1 MDQLQQINEI
11 HQSMENGQRKQAV
24 EQMKAYSMY
33 DFFAD
38 YNTFLTANYEDV
50 ETTKNFI
57 LDAANSYFR
66 ITNR

>member
-1 MDQLQQINEI
+1 MNQLQLINEI
-11 HQSMENGQRKQAV
+11 HQSLENGQRKQAV
-24 EQMKAYSMY
+24 KQMQEYSMY

-38 YNTFLTANYEDV
+38 YNTFLTANYEDS
-50 ETTKNFI
+50 ETIKDFI

>member
-1 MDQLQQINEI
+1 MSQLEQINEI
-11 HQSMENGQRKQAV
+11 HESMLNGQRQQAV
-24 EQMKAYSMY
+24 KQMQNYSMY

-38 YNTFLTANYEDV
+38 YNTFLEANYTDDKEI
-50 ETTKNFI
+50 KNFI